1 LGRRVLKLSLCDP
14 CLYLGEKIK
23 FPCCRS
29 PFPWGR
35 KFKFKRLEIFLAFW
49 CAQNRGL
56 PRANFP
62 IGEVILPLAKW
73 NFKLKNLKVF
83 FCMLQMVYKDF
94 FCMMQMVYKEFK
106 PLPYWDEPLLLGRHF
121 LSHVF
126 FQVSHIIFLLNMLH
140 VTSEG
145 FKPGLLFGLPLVG
158 YHSIV
163 TILATNCWIII

>member
-121 LSHVF
+121 LGHVF
-126 FQVSHIIFLLNMLH
+126 FQVSPVIFCWICFMW
-140 VTSEG
+140 
-145 FKPGLLFGLPLVG
+145 LVRVLSLG
-158 YHSIV
+158 CYLDSLWWV
-163 TILATNCWIII
+163 TIVSLPFRQQIVE